1 MKKKRM
7 IGRFLPR
14 LAAAFLSVLLTACSA
29 APDTAQEAAKSRTA
43 DAGTG
48 LEVHFIDVGQGD
60 SALALCDG
68 HAMLIDA
75 GENDKGTTVQYY
87 LQQ

>member
-29 APDTAQEAAKSRTA
+29 APDTAQEAAKS
-43 DAGTG
+43 
-48 LEVHFIDVGQGD
+48 LH
-60 SALALCDG
+60 C
-68 HAMLIDA
+68 
-75 GENDKGTTVQYY
+75 TVQQIYVRKSRAIKN
-87 LQQ
+87 LRDQLGGNK